1 MSSYR
6 YTFAKFIRDW
16 VLIFAML
23 AGVFAYLLYMEI
35 PALHP
40 AGPVLEKIVGF
51 VQPLLIMVMLF
62 LSFCKIEPH
71 QMRPHKWMLW
81 LLLVQC
87 GAFAGLALLLAF
99 VPELPLRD
107 AFEAAML
114 CMICPTATACAVV
127 TGKLG
132 GNMAG
137 AVTYTVLIN
146 CAVALVVPVVVPMVH
161 PAAGVSFHSS
171 FLTILGKVFPMLVLP
186 CIAAWLVR

>member
-1 MSSYR
+1 
-6 YTFAKFIRDW
+6 
-16 VLIFAML
+16 
-23 AGVFAYLLYMEI
+23 
-35 PALHP
+35 
-40 AGPVLEKIVGF
+40 
-51 VQPLLIMVMLF
+51 MVMLF

-161 PAAGVSFHSS
+161 PPPACRSTAPS
-171 FLTILGKVFPMLVLP
+171 
-186 CIAAWLVR
+186 